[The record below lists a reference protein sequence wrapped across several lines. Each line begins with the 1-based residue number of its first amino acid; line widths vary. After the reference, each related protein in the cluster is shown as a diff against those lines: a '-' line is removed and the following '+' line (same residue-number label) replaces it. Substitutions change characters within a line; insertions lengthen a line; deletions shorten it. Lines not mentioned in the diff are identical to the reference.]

1 MEKWRDRDNL
11 QRERKRRWNRGR
23 ERESER
29 WRDKR
34 RQREGTGETGQWLP
48 LVPTP
53 GSHSRRALASSV
65 CRFRSAH
72 PGSLGSGS
80 GPPSCRP
87 DTSCQSGLGWHAG
100 RNLPRSLTWFFYLS
114 APQSHLINA
123 DQELPRWGEGP
134 GLMAMPVEAFLPMTV
149 KLLGPLFFIYITDA
163 RVLWRPPPNESQLPP
178 NLIHRAF
185 CFTSD
190 GLLTFNSNLPSAL
203 TGCRA

>member
-1 MEKWRDRDNL
+1 MDSEAETGAKMEKWRDRDNL

-53 GSHSRRALASSV
+53 GNHSRRALASSV

-100 RNLPRSLTWFFYLS
+100 RNLPSSQEPDLVLLSFGSAVPSHKCRPGAAQMRRRARAHGHARRSLS
-114 APQSHLINA
+114 ADDS
-123 DQELPRWGEGP
+123 
-134 GLMAMPVEAFLPMTV
+134 
-149 KLLGPLFFIYITDA
+149 
-163 RVLWRPPPNESQLPP
+163 
-178 NLIHRAF
+178 
-185 CFTSD
+185 
-190 GLLTFNSNLPSAL
+190 
-203 TGCRA
+203 